1 MKKRLAR
8 LNEQLRR
15 ELSELIRTRVRD
27 PRVGLVTI
35 TGVEVAADLGSARV
49 YVRITGGGDEVL
61 KGLEGLTAAGSFL
74 RGELGRVLHVR
85 RIPELR
91 FQEDLSYEGA
101 ARIEQVLAE
110 VLPDE
115 KSRRDED
122 DLESQSKD
130 SQVESRPE
138 DDT

>member
-1 MKKRLAR
+1 M
-8 LNEQLRR
+8 
-15 ELSELIRTRVRD
+15 
-27 PRVGLVTI
+27 
-35 TGVEVAADLGSARV
+35 
-49 YVRITGGGDEVL
+49 L